1 MIEAWKKC
9 QFLENKKVPW
19 WYERLCHFRPKE
31 PTGVFLKLKIPD
43 PWFFAP
49 FWTFSHIVTWWRSVL
64 KWILC
69 RHVGFGTKPQNC
81 FGQNF
86 WTQNPK
92 TEFLIENHNSGKIL
106 VSFNQNFIFQGL
118 IALLDLVF
126 NKFQPF

>member
-1 MIEAWKKC
+1 ME
-9 QFLENKKVPW
+9 
-19 WYERLCHFRPKE
+19 
-31 PTGVFLKLKIPD
+31 VFGLAGNSNYDKNLNC
-43 PWFFAP
+43 
-49 FWTFSHIVTWWRSVL
+49 VT
-64 KWILC
+64 
-69 RHVGFGTKPQNC
+69 QNC

-118 IALLDLVF
+118 IALLDLAY